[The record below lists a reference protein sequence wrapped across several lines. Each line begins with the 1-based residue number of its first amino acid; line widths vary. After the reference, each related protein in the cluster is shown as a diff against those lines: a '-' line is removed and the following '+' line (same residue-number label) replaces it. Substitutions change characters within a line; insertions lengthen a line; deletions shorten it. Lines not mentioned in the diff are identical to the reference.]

1 MNNERR
7 KRLKASIQLLH
18 QSSEIL
24 VDVVTDEEDTLNGMP
39 ESLSH
44 TERYQTMECAVDS
57 LDRLSNLWKMRW
69 SKISIINEQFGWR

>member
-7 KRLKASIQLLH
+7 KRLKNSIQLLH

-44 TERYQTMECAVDS
+44 TDRYQTMECAVNS
-57 LDRLSNLWKMRW
+57 LEEAIEKLDQVIELVEDAM
-69 SKISIINEQFGWR
+69 E

>member
-57 LDRLSNLWKMRW
+57 LAIEKLDQVIELVEDAM
-69 SKISIINEQFGWR
+69 E

>member
-7 KRLKASIQLLH
+7 KRLKNSIQLLH

-39 ESLSH
+39 ESLSR
-44 TERYQTMECAVDS
+44 TDQYQTMECAVNS
-57 LDRLSNLWKMRW
+57 LDEAIEKLDQVIELVEDAM
-69 SKISIINEQFGWR
+69 E

>member
-44 TERYQTMECAVDS
+44 TERYQSMECAVDS
-57 LDRLSNLWKMRW
+57 LDKAIEKLDQVIELVEDAM
-69 SKISIINEQFGWR
+69 E